1 MFGER
6 NRLVAEFYVRKV
18 AVTKQLVTHSQ
29 SSVNLIVDDKTTKIN
44 Q

>member
-1 MFGER
+1 LSGER

-18 AVTKQLVTHSQ
+18 AVTKQLVT
-29 SSVNLIVDDKTTKIN
+29 LIVDDKTTKIN